1 MNTLLILITRFVAV
15 LWSGWCSLVIGVS
28 LKLVL
33 LPAYA
38 VCSLIECNLVVL
50 PENACYVA
58 DTDEARLNL
67 LYMLSGLALAYLLGC
82 LFGKLLERQRDFMRW
97 LCKTHEKE
105 E

>member
-15 LWSGWCSLVIGVS
+15 LWSGWCPLVIGVS

-38 VCSLIECNLVVL
+38 VCSLIGCNLVAL

-67 LYMLSGLALAYLLGC
+67 LYMLSGLALACLLGC
-82 LFGKLLERQRDFMRW
+82 QFGNLLEKQRDFMMR
-97 LCKTHEKE
+97 LFTAREKE